1 MQELNVKYLN
11 YDHHS
16 HTIGVVLLEL
26 GSYVLNLIVTA
37 NLHIKVKGVATARF
51 GGPNQTLF
59 KFKKKKGRKKDI
71 AQSFSIILKV
81 KELSRG
87 RSFFFKTSMYED
99 YQLLKMQIER
109 IISGYLSNR
118 K

>member
-37 NLHIKVKGVATARF
+37 YLHIKVKGVATARF
-51 GGPNQTLF
+51 GGPNQTP
-59 KFKKKKGRKKDI
+59 FKKTEKKREEKRYRPIFFYHFESKRTKQRKVI
-71 AQSFSIILKV
+71 FL
-81 KELSRG
+81 
-87 RSFFFKTSMYED
+87 
-99 YQLLKMQIER
+99 
-109 IISGYLSNR
+109 
-118 K
+118 

>member
-26 GSYVLNLIVTA
+26 GSYVLNLIITA

-51 GGPNQTLF
+51 GGPNQN
-59 KFKKKKGRKKDI
+59 
-71 AQSFSIILKV
+71 AV
-81 KELSRG
+81 
-87 RSFFFKTSMYED
+87 
-99 YQLLKMQIER
+99 
-109 IISGYLSNR
+109 
-118 K
+118 

>member
-51 GGPNQTLF
+51 GGPNETP
-59 KFKKKKGRKKDI
+59 FKKKKKKREEKRYRPIFFYHFESKRTKQRKVI
-71 AQSFSIILKV
+71 FL
-81 KELSRG
+81 
-87 RSFFFKTSMYED
+87 
-99 YQLLKMQIER
+99 
-109 IISGYLSNR
+109 
-118 K
+118 

>member
-51 GGPNQTLF
+51 GGPNQTP
-59 KFKKKKGRKKDI
+59 FKKKKKKKGGKRYRPIFFYHFESKRTEQRKVI
-71 AQSFSIILKV
+71 FL
-81 KELSRG
+81 
-87 RSFFFKTSMYED
+87 
-99 YQLLKMQIER
+99 
-109 IISGYLSNR
+109 
-118 K
+118 

>member
-51 GGPNQTLF
+51 GGPNQTP
-59 KFKKKKGRKKDI
+59 FKKEKKNREEKRYRPIFFYHFESKRTKQRKVI
-71 AQSFSIILKV
+71 FL
-81 KELSRG
+81 
-87 RSFFFKTSMYED
+87 
-99 YQLLKMQIER
+99 
-109 IISGYLSNR
+109 
-118 K
+118 

>member
-1 MQELNVKYLN
+1 MHELNVKYLN

-51 GGPNQTLF
+51 GGPNETP
-59 KFKKKKGRKKDI
+59 FKKKKKKREEKRYRPIFFYHFESKRTKQRKVI
-71 AQSFSIILKV
+71 FL
-81 KELSRG
+81 
-87 RSFFFKTSMYED
+87 
-99 YQLLKMQIER
+99 
-109 IISGYLSNR
+109 
-118 K
+118 

>member
-51 GGPNQTLF
+51 GGPNQTP
-59 KFKKKKGRKKDI
+59 FKKKKKKREEKRYRPIFFYHFESKRTKRRKVI
-71 AQSFSIILKV
+71 FL
-81 KELSRG
+81 
-87 RSFFFKTSMYED
+87 
-99 YQLLKMQIER
+99 
-109 IISGYLSNR
+109 
-118 K
+118 

>member
-59 KFKKKKGRKKDI
+59 KFKKKKKREEKRYRPIFLYHFESKRTKQRKVI
-71 AQSFSIILKV
+71 FL
-81 KELSRG
+81 
-87 RSFFFKTSMYED
+87 
-99 YQLLKMQIER
+99 
-109 IISGYLSNR
+109 
-118 K
+118 

>member
-51 GGPNQTLF
+51 GGPNQNAVL
-59 KFKKKKGRKKDI
+59 KKKRKKGGKKI
-71 AQSFSIILKV
+71 SPNLFLSF
-81 KELSRG
+81 
-87 RSFFFKTSMYED
+87 
-99 YQLLKMQIER
+99 
-109 IISGYLSNR
+109 
-118 K
+118 

>member
-51 GGPNQTLF
+51 GGPNQTPL
-59 KFKKKKGRKKDI
+59 KKKKKKREEKRYRPIFFYHFESKRTKQRKVI
-71 AQSFSIILKV
+71 FL
-81 KELSRG
+81 
-87 RSFFFKTSMYED
+87 
-99 YQLLKMQIER
+99 
-109 IISGYLSNR
+109 
-118 K
+118 

>member
-51 GGPNQTLF
+51 GGPNQTP
-59 KFKKKKGRKKDI
+59 FKKKKKKREEKRYRPIFFYHFESKRTKQRKVI
-71 AQSFSIILKV
+71 FL
-81 KELSRG
+81 
-87 RSFFFKTSMYED
+87 
-99 YQLLKMQIER
+99 
-109 IISGYLSNR
+109 
-118 K
+118 

>member
-51 GGPNQTLF
+51 GGPNQTP
-59 KFKKKKGRKKDI
+59 FKKKKKKREEKDI

-87 RSFFFKTSMYED
+87 RSFFFKSSMYED

>member
-51 GGPNQTLF
+51 GCPNQTP
-59 KFKKKKGRKKDI
+59 FKKKKKKREEKRYRPIFFYHFESKRTKQRKVI
-71 AQSFSIILKV
+71 FL
-81 KELSRG
+81 
-87 RSFFFKTSMYED
+87 
-99 YQLLKMQIER
+99 
-109 IISGYLSNR
+109 
-118 K
+118 

>member
-51 GGPNQTLF
+51 GGPNQTP
-59 KFKKKKGRKKDI
+59 FKKKKKKREEKRYRPIFFYHFESKRTEQRKVI
-71 AQSFSIILKV
+71 FL
-81 KELSRG
+81 
-87 RSFFFKTSMYED
+87 
-99 YQLLKMQIER
+99 
-109 IISGYLSNR
+109 
-118 K
+118 

>member
-51 GGPNQTLF
+51 GGPNQTP
-59 KFKKKKGRKKDI
+59 FKKKRKKKGGKRYRPI
-71 AQSFSIILKV
+71 FFYHFESKRTKQRKV
-81 KELSRG
+81 IFL
-87 RSFFFKTSMYED
+87 
-99 YQLLKMQIER
+99 
-109 IISGYLSNR
+109 
-118 K
+118 

>member
-51 GGPNQTLF
+51 GGPNQMP
-59 KFKKKKGRKKDI
+59 FKKKKKKREEKRYRPIFFYHFESKRTEQRKVI
-71 AQSFSIILKV
+71 FL
-81 KELSRG
+81 
-87 RSFFFKTSMYED
+87 
-99 YQLLKMQIER
+99 
-109 IISGYLSNR
+109 
-118 K
+118 

>member
-51 GGPNQTLF
+51 GGPKRRL
-59 KFKKKKGRKKDI
+59 KKKKKKGRKKDI

-87 RSFFFKTSMYED
+87 RSFFFKS
-99 YQLLKMQIER
+99 
-109 IISGYLSNR
+109 
-118 K
+118 

>member
-51 GGPNQTLF
+51 GGPNETP
-59 KFKKKKGRKKDI
+59 FKKKKKKREEKRYRPIFFYHFESKRTEQRKVI
-71 AQSFSIILKV
+71 FL
-81 KELSRG
+81 
-87 RSFFFKTSMYED
+87 
-99 YQLLKMQIER
+99 
-109 IISGYLSNR
+109 
-118 K
+118 

>member
-51 GGPNQTLF
+51 GGPNQTP
-59 KFKKKKGRKKDI
+59 FKKRKKKREEKRYRPI
-71 AQSFSIILKV
+71 FFYHFESKRTKQRKV
-81 KELSRG
+81 IFL
-87 RSFFFKTSMYED
+87 
-99 YQLLKMQIER
+99 
-109 IISGYLSNR
+109 
-118 K
+118 

>member
-37 NLHIKVKGVATARF
+37 NLHINVKGVATARF
-51 GGPNQTLF
+51 GGPNQTP
-59 KFKKKKGRKKDI
+59 FKKKKKKREEKRYRPIFFYHFESKRTEQRKVI
-71 AQSFSIILKV
+71 FL
-81 KELSRG
+81 
-87 RSFFFKTSMYED
+87 
-99 YQLLKMQIER
+99 
-109 IISGYLSNR
+109 
-118 K
+118 

>member
-51 GGPNQTLF
+51 GGPNQTP
-59 KFKKKKGRKKDI
+59 FKKKKKKKGGKRYRPIFFYHFESKRTKQRKVI
-71 AQSFSIILKV
+71 FL
-81 KELSRG
+81 
-87 RSFFFKTSMYED
+87 
-99 YQLLKMQIER
+99 
-109 IISGYLSNR
+109 
-118 K
+118 

>member
-51 GGPNQTLF
+51 GGPNQTPF
-59 KFKKKKGRKKDI
+59 KKKKKKGRKKDI

-81 KELSRG
+81 KELSKG
-87 RSFFFKTSMYED
+87 RSFFFKSSMYED

>member
-51 GGPNQTLF
+51 GGPNQTPL
-59 KFKKKKGRKKDI
+59 KKKKKKKREEKRYRPIFFYHFESKRTEQRKVI
-71 AQSFSIILKV
+71 FL
-81 KELSRG
+81 
-87 RSFFFKTSMYED
+87 
-99 YQLLKMQIER
+99 
-109 IISGYLSNR
+109 
-118 K
+118 